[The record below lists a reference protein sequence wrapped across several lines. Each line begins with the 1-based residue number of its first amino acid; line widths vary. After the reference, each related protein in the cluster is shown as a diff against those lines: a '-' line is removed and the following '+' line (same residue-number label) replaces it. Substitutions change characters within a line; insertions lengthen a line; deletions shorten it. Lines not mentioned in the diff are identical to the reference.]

1 MGKLVVDYGKTG
13 LLSKTHAPMRF
24 IYFRQGVAHRIL
36 SAADHHSVSV
46 SMFELDRANV
56 ARHVTTELL
65 QCVTHRPDYG
75 IGIARDC
82 RL

>member
-1 MGKLVVDYGKTG
+1 MIANARDKGAVKNQSRFQPLIS
-13 LLSKTHAPMRF
+13 LLSNNLFVLGF
-24 IYFRQGVAHRIL
+24 IDLATG
-36 SAADHHSVSV
+36 SV
-46 SMFELDRANV
+46 SMFELDRTNV